1 MHDSDYEI
9 AVPPELLA
17 GVYANLLGVW
27 HTAHEFTLDFGA
39 TMSHEDDVLGV
50 SRIRVAP
57 TVVFELMQNIN
68 RELAIYEQKYGAIR
82 RPSANEG
89 DA

>member
-1 MHDSDYEI
+1 MHDGDYEI
-9 AVPPELLA
+9 AVPPELLG

-27 HTAHEFTLDFGA
+27 HTAHEFTLDFA
-39 TMSHEDDVLGV
+39 AAMSQEDGMLGV

-57 TVVFELMQNIN
+57 TVVFEMMQNIN
-68 RELAIYEQKYGAIR
+68 RELAIYEQKFGAIR

>member
-1 MHDSDYEI
+1 VNNEWQME
-9 AVPPELLA
+9 VPADLA
-17 GVYANLLGVW
+17 GGVYANFLSVW
-27 HTAHEFTLDFGA
+27 HTEHEFTLDFATLIPEEGA
-39 TMSHEDDVLGV
+39 ALGV

-57 TVVFELMQNIN
+57 TVVFEMMQNIN
-68 RELAIYEQKYGAIR
+68 RELALYEETYGAIR

>member
-1 MHDSDYEI
+1 MHDGDYEI
-9 AVPPELLA
+9 AVPPELLG

-27 HTAHEFTLDFGA
+27 HTEHEFTLDFASAISQEGGI
-39 TMSHEDDVLGV
+39 LGV

-82 RPSANEG
+82 RPGANEG
-89 DA
+89 DT